1 MIKFLL
7 WKLMFEYSNCVR
19 IFGPGRKQLYYFA
32 FGANLSEAIMRQRQI
47 KPSSARPFVLREFGL
62 RFDHPAAWKNGAYAS
77 AEPALGECA
86 YGFLYGMCERDAQRM
101 DFYEGVPILKRYRRR
116 EVTQDGETIFFYQ
129 TNRSTPNLSPTN
141 EYLGFIVD
149 GLATHPEVPK
159 VYIDELAATQ
169 TQEPDEF
176 VANYLRNLP
185 ANPQGLIEKII
196 IGYEKLAVKL
206 FLKII
211 YRYSP
216 TAWMIRAW
224 Q

>member
-7 WKLMFEYSNCVR
+7 WRLMFEYFNCIR
-19 IFGPGRKQLYYFA
+19 ILGPGRKQVFYFA
-32 FGANLSEAIMRQRQI
+32 FGANLSDAIMRERQI
-47 KPSSARPFVLREFGL
+47 KPARARPFVLRDFGL

-77 AEPALGECA
+77 AEPSPSECA
-86 YGFLYGMCERDAQRM
+86 YGYLYSMCERDARRM

-116 EVTQDGETIFFYQ
+116 EVIQDGQAIFFYQ
-129 TNRSTPNLSPTN
+129 TNRSTPNLSPTT

-149 GLATHPEVPK
+149 GLATHPEVPNI
-159 VYIDELAATQ
+159 YFNELAATQ
-169 TQEPDEF
+169 TQEPGEF

-185 ANPQGLIEKII
+185 DNPQGLFEKITVA
-196 IGYEKLAVKL
+196 YEKLTVKL
-206 FLKII
+206 FLKVI

-224 Q
+224 R